1 MVSQQNQR
9 LLTGVSLTSS
19 LHTSSLSA
27 VFVTSL
33 LTSVQL
39 PALIALNSKRLSES
53 YRILVGFLQK
63 REIEFIPAN
72 AGLFVFARLAKG
84 CRSWEEEAMIGERLK
99 ENGVLVSPGRTYHGL
114 EEEKG
119 WMRITLAVPEDTL
132 REGLE
137 RVQRCLSRAD
147 M

>member
-1 MVSQQNQR
+1 M
-9 LLTGVSLTSS
+9 SLTSS

-33 LTSVQL
+33 LTSVEL

-53 YRILVGFLQK
+53 YRILVEFLQK
-63 REIEFIPAN
+63 REIEFIPAH

-84 CRSWEEEAMIGERLK
+84 CRCWEEEAMIVERLK

-119 WMRITLAVPEDTL
+119 WIRITFAVPEDTL

-137 RVQRCLSRAD
+137 RVQRCLRDSRVD
-147 M
+147 R